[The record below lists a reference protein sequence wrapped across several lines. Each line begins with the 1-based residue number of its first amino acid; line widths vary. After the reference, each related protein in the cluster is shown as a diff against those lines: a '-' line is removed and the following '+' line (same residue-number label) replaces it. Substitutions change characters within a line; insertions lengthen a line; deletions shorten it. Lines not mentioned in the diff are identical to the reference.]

1 MWEHG
6 GDGPPASHPRA
17 SRAAICSRSVD
28 RPRHLRVPSCG
39 ASDSSAAVLAA
50 FAAAAANSPSGSTSL
65 RAAAGAEDCV
75 TDAVDGVTAE
85 LLAAAAANSPS
96 GSTLLLTLALL
107 PTLGPTGAGAA
118 AATALA
124 APTAPKIV
132 TRIPACV
139 DWTTWS

>member
-1 MWEHG
+1 MCRIDLIPDRNNAHIANVGTWRRR
-6 GDGPPASHPRA
+6 PASRESVA
-17 SRAAICSRSVD
+17 RSD
-28 RPRHLRVPSCG
+28 SQSISQPPRHLKVPSCG
-39 ASDSSAAVLAA
+39 DSDSSAAVLAA

-124 APTAPKIV
+124 APT
-132 TRIPACV
+132 
-139 DWTTWS
+139 